1 MNKFKKVFLSILFA
15 FFFIFIGYENPI
27 IIDSSKKYIKYSLK
41 RLGVVKSF
49 ISNDKDIAIAKN
61 NQKDEVNE
69 TFFNV
74 AGNSYELNYEKV
86 FNFDGRTANFF
97 LENKDKLKFN
107 IYLQEGINLKE
118 NFASEI
124 KLPIDIF
131 LKKNGGVKSVLQIK
145 GKKYA
150 YISNKKNINC
160 YYASI
165 IRLDDSKKIFSTKC
179 LPDFDNTDFNGLG
192 GAYVETEKH
201 IFLSIGAPEWNS
213 EKIRRLAQNPLFVYG
228 KIIRFEKKSFL
239 NDDIKQKNYVIY
251 SSGHKNP
258 QGMVLYDN
266 KIFAVEH
273 GPQGG
278 DEINL
283 IEKDNNYGWPLTS
296 YGTRY
301 NDGVSF
307 EKNSENL
314 VKPIFAF
321 LPSVAPSSI
330 NKCPKNLEKYYNDN
344 YCFLI
349 LSLRGMSV
357 FVALLDKKKLNLISI
372 EKFKIDQRVR
382 HFGLNKENKIYQ
394 NDSSFYVSIDGE
406 GIYRMKFNNFR

>member
-1 MNKFKKVFLSILFA
+1 M
-15 FFFIFIGYENPI
+15 
-27 IIDSSKKYIKYSLK
+27 
-41 RLGVVKSF
+41 
-49 ISNDKDIAIAKN
+49 
-61 NQKDEVNE
+61 
-69 TFFNV
+69 
-74 AGNSYELNYEKV
+74 
-86 FNFDGRTANFF
+86 
-97 LENKDKLKFN
+97 
-107 IYLQEGINLKE
+107 QEGINLKE

>member
-15 FFFIFIGYENPI
+15 FVFIFIGYENPI

-213 EKIRRLAQNPLFVYG
+213 EKIRRLAQNPLFAHG